1 MAVLRFHPVHEVG
14 NVHWDEEANTY
25 RATVNGEEFMGSR
38 NSDGLKERNTFHLR
52 AAAAFEAMA
61 RCAEAREN
69 RLKAEE
75 LDRARIRSEV
85 MQEAGYPRTDE
96 EGYRILGRSNPLAQ
110 RAVDLAVEARLKL
123 ERQGLA

>member
-25 RATVNGEEFMGSR
+25 RATVNGEEFMGPR
-38 NSDGLKERNTFHLR
+38 NSYGLKDLTAFHRR

-69 RLKAEE
+69 RRDAEE
-75 LDRARIRSEV
+75 ANRARIRSEV

-96 EGYRILGRSNPLAQ
+96 EGYRILGRNNPLAQ

-123 ERQGLA
+123 ERQGRA